1 MIDSSSSPYTGWRPV
16 AAVSRGTSS
25 VNANRA
31 VGRTRAG
38 VAALLLSVS
47 VSAQEAKPEPPKPE
61 AKETK
66 KEEPAV
72 TSAFPLKFTSSLTVR
87 QDFTDVNDQND
98 LLIGDDRID
107 GLRSRIRFG
116 IESAKADSIVGGG
129 LRFSTGEAANPASP
143 FVRFGDALRPA
154 IFNIDRY
161 FLTVKPLKDRERL
174 VFTAGKMPQP
184 LYRAGAGTW
193 RSELLWDDDV
203 SPAGVAVQ
211 ANLFKGGRPERA
223 VRVDNN
229 LIYFVFED
237 ITNNRFAGI
246 TGTSYMA
253 GDQLKQTIPHLDL
266 AGGYF
271 HYTNLNVGLRA
282 PNFTPGEGAFLLPG
296 TNPLLRGSGLQHTN
310 NSINYGPGADGF
322 VEDDFEIWNAAATW
336 RFRVLG
342 SRFGKPEVFLAGDYT
357 YNASTRIDRRGY
369 ALTGGLTGGG
379 FSGGPH
385 PYTLHGTWRDVDAD
399 AVLATFADSD
409 LGTGSSYKGFELGG
423 NYRISKNL
431 LGLVQYFNFKGF
443 PHKDEQVHRLFLDL
457 IWDF

>member
-1 MIDSSSSPYTGWRPV
+1 MSLQF
-16 AAVSRGTSS
+16 RGDLS
-25 VNANRA
+25 VKANRT
-31 VGRTRAG
+31 VGWICAG
-38 VAALLLSVS
+38 MAALLLSS
-47 VSAQEAKPEPPKPE
+47 RVSAQEAKQGPSKPE
-61 AKETK
+61 ANEAK

-72 TSAFPLKFTSSLTVR
+72 TSAFPLRFTSSLTIR
-87 QDFTDVNDQND
+87 QDFTDINDQND

-129 LRFSTGEAANPASP
+129 LRFSTGEAVNPASP
-143 FVRFGDALRPA
+143 FVRLGDALRPA

-161 FLTVKPLKDRERL
+161 FLTVKPFKDRERL

-184 LYRAGAGTW
+184 IYRAGAGTW
-193 RSELLWDDDV
+193 RSELMWDDDV
-203 SPAGVAVQ
+203 SPAGIAIQ
-211 ANLFKGGRPERA
+211 ANLLKSGSAERA
-223 VRVDNN
+223 ARVDNS

-253 GDQLKQTIPHLDL
+253 GDQLKVTIPHLDL

-282 PNFTPGEGAFLLPG
+282 PNFTPGEGAFVLPG
-296 TNPLLRGSGLQHTN
+296 TNPLLRASGLQHTN

-322 VEDDFEIWNAAATW
+322 VEDDFEIWNAAATL
-336 RFRVLG
+336 RFHVFGKHL
-342 SRFGKPEVFLAGDYT
+342 GKPEAFLAGDYT
-357 YNASTRIDRRGY
+357 YNASTRIDKRGY
-369 ALTGGLTGGG
+369 ALTAGLTGGG
-379 FSGGPH
+379 FTGGPH

-409 LGTGSSYKGFELGG
+409 LGTGSSYKGFEVGG

-431 LGLVQYFNFKGF
+431 LGLFQYFNFMGF
-443 PHKDEQVHRLFLDL
+443 PHKDERVHRLFLDL